1 MALFR
6 DGSFRIFWIG
16 QTVSWFGC
24 VMQSVAQGWLVWS
37 LTHSAGQLALT
48 AIMVSLPLLL
58 FTLPAGVLADRV
70 DRRSLLIATQG
81 ASLIPALLL
90 GVLTANAAITAPLVL
105 VLAFLQGTVN
115 AFDVTVRQAFLSE
128 VAPCGA
134 LHQAVALNAV
144 SFNATRM
151 FAPALAGCTIAAFG
165 AAPCFF
171 INAFSFLL
179 AIGAL
184 LLVRP
189 AATSRQV
196 GNLSHGADA
205 PPSQPPPSGGRS
217 NGSHPPALTAI
228 KQSDPLPRTGS
239 TGGHALPLAELREGF
254 SFVLN
259 HDEIGRLLLMV
270 ALMSLLGI
278 PFVPLLPAFADALQ
292 VGARGLGAMSACA
305 GAGSL
310 LAAAALALAGE
321 IRVQKKAATPAA
333 MLFAAA
339 LLLFSLSGGYYLSL
353 FALFLAGGSIVTFL
367 TLVSGALQQSCPDRL
382 RGRVMAAYS
391 VALLGMAPLGNALLG
406 VLAAT
411 LGAAPALSLSS
422 SLCLAAMMLLRN
434 LAPAALSHP
443 PHPNSPSAFARASA
457 DRL

>member
-1 MALFR
+1 MKASPTMALFR

-171 INAFSFLL
+171 INALSFLL

-184 LLVRP
+184 LMVRP
-189 AATSRQV
+189 AAASRQV
-196 GNLSHGADA
+196 GKFSHGAEA
-205 PPSQPPPSGGRS
+205 PPSQPCTSGWRS
-217 NGSHPPALTAI
+217 NGGQT
-228 KQSDPLPRTGS
+228 
-239 TGGHALPLAELREGF
+239 LPLAELREGF

-259 HDEIGRLLLMV
+259 HEEIGRLLLMV

-278 PFVPLLPAFADALQ
+278 PFVPLLPVFADALQ

-321 IRVQKKAATPAA
+321 IREQKKAATPAA

-434 LAPAALSHP
+434 LAPAALPHPSHP
-443 PHPNSPSAFARASA
+443 NAPPAFAGASA
-457 DRL
+457 DRT